1 MHRWISNLGPQSR
14 HCLDVT
20 RLSNT
25 RAAPSPKCSPEFI
38 GGEGS
43 SAPRGCIVA
52 CGLQSCDH
60 HPPTGRH
67 QSQRRTSLPISPW
80 LTWSGLLFLLFLE
93 IGGNWKGFPSAQPRS
108 LNPSSPRPVLSQY
121 VTLGQFQEQ
130 SPRCRFF
137 PASLACFSL
146 QIRPSPADK
155 ISRPLSSFTRGSLTV
170 LSDFF
175 LTSS

>member
-1 MHRWISNLGPQSR
+1 MIFPASFEFREQMPPSHMHRWISNLGPQSR

-38 GGEGS
+38 EGEGS

-52 CGLQSCDH
+52 CGLKSCDH

-93 IGGNWKGFPSAQPRS
+93 NWWKLERLPVGPTAVPESIFPTPSPYTVRHLGSISGAKPPLQVFSSVSRLLFSP
-108 LNPSSPRPVLSQY
+108 NPSVA
-121 VTLGQFQEQ
+121 G
-130 SPRCRFF
+130 
-137 PASLACFSL
+137 
-146 QIRPSPADK
+146 
-155 ISRPLSSFTRGSLTV
+155 G
-170 LSDFF
+170 
-175 LTSS
+175 